1 MKRHVL
7 GILLVMQAILC
18 PLLCSCSNNECLDLY
33 EGEEIVKQF
42 NEAKIST
49 SAHNTMLENTYAS
62 IVESPINLQKASIE
76 DEDEL
81 NAFVCRFMKSNREFV
96 PFTSETRGNIEE
108 NSTFLFLKQVVL
120 QSNTKARTR
129 LPDSREMEMPSFM
142 NMFLD
147 SFFNGVDFDEVDVDK
162 LNEELLGDI
171 KGVLQIYPDLTE
183 EEVGGLLFV
192 AGVTYNSCI
201 YWSENSEKWEKKLV
215 GTETR
220 ANPLW
225 EGVKNGVKKWAYADG
240 SGAAQAWLA
249 NELMGV
255 ATAGMSVLAGA
266 AVGSAWG
273 AIENATT
280 L

>member
-1 MKRHVL
+1 
-7 GILLVMQAILC
+7 
-18 PLLCSCSNNECLDLY
+18 
-33 EGEEIVKQF
+33 
-42 NEAKIST
+42 
-49 SAHNTMLENTYAS
+49 
-62 IVESPINLQKASIE
+62 
-76 DEDEL
+76 
-81 NAFVCRFMKSNREFV
+81 
-96 PFTSETRGNIEE
+96 
-108 NSTFLFLKQVVL
+108 
-120 QSNTKARTR
+120 
-129 LPDSREMEMPSFM
+129 MEMPSFM

>member
-7 GILLVMQAILC
+7 GILLVMQVILC
-18 PLLCSCSNNECLDLY
+18 PLLCSCSTNECLDLY

-76 DEDEL
+76 DENEL
-81 NAFVCRFMKSNREFV
+81 NAFVCRFMESNREFV
-96 PFTSETRGNIEE
+96 PFTSET
-108 NSTFLFLKQVVL
+108 
-120 QSNTKARTR
+120 
-129 LPDSREMEMPSFM
+129 FM

-147 SFFNGVDFDEVDVDK
+147 SFFNGADFDEVDVDK

-192 AGVTYNSCI
+192 AGVTYNSCV

-225 EGVKNGVKKWAYADG
+225 EGVKNG
-240 SGAAQAWLA
+240 
-249 NELMGV
+249 LMQMGLV
-255 ATAGMSVLAGA
+255 QHRLGWQM
-266 AVGSAWG
+266 
-273 AIENATT
+273 N
-280 L
+280 